1 MSAKSALVT
10 LVKAVV
16 PKPVRAWVYATRFA
30 AREWALRRQTPE
42 QVFTDIYER
51 NAWGGDAGSYC
62 SGKGS
67 SIGTIVDPY
76 VAVVGRLADE
86 RGFRGL
92 VFVDI
97 GCGDFSVGRRLAPLA
112 SRYVG
117 ADVVGPLVERNQR
130 EFGDER
136 TSFVKLD
143 ATRDE
148 LPPGDVC
155 FLRQVLQHLGNDQ
168 ISRILPKLRRYR
180 WVFVTEHH
188 PSPNPQIVP
197 NVDKVHGGHIRL
209 YSNSGVFLDQPPF
222 SLPAESLE
230 LVLELPST
238 GLESAVDPGVIR
250 TILYTPGK

>member
-1 MSAKSALVT
+1 MSPKSVLVA

-30 AREWALRRQTPE
+30 VRERSLRRRTPE
-42 QVFTDIYER
+42 QVFTDIYAR
-51 NAWGGDAGSYC
+51 NGWGGDAGAYC

-67 SIGTIVDPY
+67 SIEAIVDPY
-76 VAVVGRLADE
+76 VAIVERLAGE
-86 RGFRGL
+86 RGFRGME
-92 VFVDI
+92 FVDI

-130 EFGDER
+130 EFGDGK

-188 PSPNPQIVP
+188 PSPNPGIVP
-197 NVDKVHGGHIRL
+197 NIDKVHGGHIRL

-230 LVLELPST
+230 LVLDLPSS
-238 GLESAVDPGVIR
+238 GLASAADPGVIR
-250 TILYTPGK
+250 TFLYTPGA